1 MFYKSSKMKWKKKL
15 KQCAPKMGI
24 TKQYLRYIPSG
35 TCNIIGSTNGAVAA
49 INDVVCAVSACE
61 SVNFYNVRTCEKTI
75 ELSESEKSVTALKF
89 SSNRRF
95 LAVGYADGVVRLYDR
110 KSEGGEA
117 YVTFAGHKTGVNCLA
132 FSPDGLILASGG
144 KVIRQR
150 QPDQLTTHL
159 PNDKD
164 ASKVYTFALVKGD
177 RLLLLGTA
185 EIEIRVIELTWLG
198 TEQADEAE
206 SNTEDLKRVKKEN
219 QDDVAAV
226 DDQANKVVRCKKRG
240 QLLRQSKG
248 RALQM
253 AVSSDERIVAC
264 VGASDLVDI
273 YRIYSDDESLKR
285 ISKKLRKAK
294 KKAAASGDAES
305 PVCEAEIAKDVTI
318 LISRIGD
325 YRSDVKVKWVDFS
338 PFVRRT
344 VEQRNEYRIFVLQTN
359 NTVHCITTAVDFKS
373 NEVECTTLAT
383 LDQLGHRTDVRS
395 LAMAESDFGFVSGS
409 AEAAI
414 VWNRYSLKVANV
426 LEDEKMKDVT
436 AVLFVTGDKHVLTAT
451 KGGNVF
457 LFELSTNESL
467 EMKKGHEAAI
477 WRLVSTPDK
486 KGFISC
492 GADKKIIYW
501 TYELVSEFDRKR
513 LSIRERRVL
522 ELPDEALC
530 VAASPDSR
538 FVGAGLLDNT
548 ARLHFVDTFKLKRL
562 SIRERR
568 VLELPDEAL
577 CVAAS
582 PDSRFVGA
590 GLLDNTA
597 RLHFVDTFKLFVTLY
612 GHSLPVTCIDMSHDS
627 KIVVTGSADKS
638 VKIWGLD
645 FGDCHKSLHAH
656 DDIVTCV
663 QFVPKEHMFWS
674 AGKDGL
680 LKQWDGDKFERIQ
693 VLGLHSAEIRAIA
706 QTSSGNFIVSASHDK
721 SIRLWELTE
730 EIIVLQEEEEME
742 REKEYEKRL
751 ADFED
756 VVPGEEKDAEVE
768 LAPRKSIMSIKS
780 AEQII
785 EAVEIV
791 RSETVA
797 RIEDPKHS
805 PHPLVT
811 ALQSASLDHFILDVI
826 QRVPSSHLEKS
837 LLMVPFS
844 FVPDILRALGE
855 CASRHYK
862 AELSCRVLLFLV
874 KIHHN
879 HIINSEDMVQVIDGL
894 RQSVPRG
901 IIELRD
907 ICGFNMAALRLF
919 QKEIEERN
927 QVKMFADVSE
937 VEQKAKKKIR
947 KAVLKTFT

>member
-1 MFYKSSKMKWKKKL
+1 
-15 KQCAPKMGI
+15 MGI

-144 KVIRQR
+144 KDSAIILWDIVNECGLFRLNEHKGSI
-150 QPDQLTTHL
+150 THL
-159 PNDKD
+159 QFTLDGRYLLSSSKD
-164 ASKVYTFALVKGD
+164 TFVKFWSLDSQSCFYTLTDSRSEVYTFALVKGD

-226 DDQANKVVRCKKRG
+226 DDQAN
-240 QLLRQSKG
+240 
-248 RALQM
+248 
-253 AVSSDERIVAC
+253 
-264 VGASDLVDI
+264 GASDLVDI

-477 WRLVSTPDK
+477 WRLASTPDK

-501 TYELVSEFDRKR
+501 TYELVSEFDR
-513 LSIRERRVL
+513 
-522 ELPDEALC
+522 
-530 VAASPDSR
+530 
-538 FVGAGLLDNT
+538 
-548 ARLHFVDTFKLKRL
+548 KRL